1 MYVVTSWCFL
11 LNSPKRLLLHT
22 LTDTAGNETVKANHI
37 LQFLNQAGFDLFMD
51 VWAEN
56 HLYFGK
62 KSDEILDIDRLFGS
76 KKFNL
81 GADPAAL
88 ELAAKRVLQAP
99 IDVATFNQKKFM
111 NAATDVIAIE
121 RTLAEKMR
129 LRWLPWKQR

>member
-1 MYVVTSWCFL
+1 LFTCSFRPRPPLRRSSCL
-11 LNSPKRLLLHT
+11 P
-22 LTDTAGNETVKANHI
+22 DTAGNETVKAIHI
-37 LQFLNQAGFDLFMD
+37 LQFLNQAGFDLFTD

-81 GADPAAL
+81 GADPASL
-88 ELAAKRVLQAP
+88 EQAAKRVLQAP